1 MKKVVENNETLRFY
15 EEEARHY
22 REIHARPLLRYSAAL
37 ERELIEPFLPAEGP
51 SLDIGCGEG
60 RTTRYLAG
68 RVAGAVVG
76 ADFSA
81 SMVRQA
87 HLAAD
92 SLSLTYCVA
101 DACSLPFGDGSFRVV
116 TAMTTFNNV
125 PDLRAALSEVSRV
138 LSPGGILVATVINSS
153 EAARFA
159 RAVYYA
165 PYFLYRVMTHGRSGM
180 IRRSYRR
187 DEVLSVLPASMEV
200 LSCEGMRMIPDFLPE
215 YPFNFWPFLQATT
228 SRVYA
233 FLRPLDI
240 KLSRHPVTGKYAR
253 FHLLIARKR

>member
-1 MKKVVENNETLRFY
+1 VKQVQEKNETLQFY
-15 EEEARHY
+15 EEEARRY

-37 ERELIEPFLPAEGP
+37 EHEFIEPFLPTVGP

-60 RTTRYLAG
+60 RTTRYLAE
-68 RVAGAVVG
+68 RVTGAVIG

-81 SMVRQA
+81 SMVGQA
-87 HLAAD
+87 NLAAD
-92 SLSLTYCVA
+92 SPSLSYCVA
-101 DACSLPFGDGSFRVV
+101 DACRLPFKDGSFRVV

-125 PDLRAALSEVSRV
+125 PDLRSALSEVSRV
-138 LSPGGILVATVINSS
+138 LLPGGILVATVINRS

-159 RAVYYA
+159 RAVYFA
-165 PYFLYRVMTHGRSGM
+165 PYFLYRFLTHGRSRM
-180 IRRSYRR
+180 IRRNYRR
-187 DEVLSVLPASMEV
+187 DEVLSDLPASMEV

-215 YPFNFWPFLQATT
+215 YPFNFWPSLQALTY
-228 SRVYA
+228 RVYA

-240 KLSRHPVTGKYAR
+240 KLCRHPVTGKYAR